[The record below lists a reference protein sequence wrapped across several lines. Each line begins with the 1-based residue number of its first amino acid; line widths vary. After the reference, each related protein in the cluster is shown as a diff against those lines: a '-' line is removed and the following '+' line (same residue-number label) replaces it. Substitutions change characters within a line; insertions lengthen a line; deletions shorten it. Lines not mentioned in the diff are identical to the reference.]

1 MARARSNGSAS
12 IERDV
17 SREETLNWITFAMAS
32 PDGQGGNPLGMFV
45 PLIGMLVIFY
55 FLLIRPQQKR
65 QKETKAMLESIG
77 KGDRVVTASGLYGTV
92 VGIHENMV
100 VVRIAE
106 NVKVEMLKSA
116 ITGLVEK
123 GAE

>member
-1 MARARSNGSAS
+1 M
-12 IERDV
+12 
-17 SREETLNWITFAMAS
+17 NWITFAMAS
-32 PDGQGGNPLGMFV
+32 PGGEGGNPLGMFV

-65 QKETKAMLESIG
+65 QKETKSMLESIT
-77 KGDRVVTASGLYGTV
+77 KGDRIVTASGLYGTI

-116 ITGLVEK
+116 VTGLVEK